1 MTALSLALAWVSG
14 VAGMLLVTPFGS
26 RIDPWGKRTR
36 NTLAQ
41 RTFRPAGQVIS
52 SLLGAAAAIVLFPGE
67 ASVPIAALGAASGA
81 ALAWLAQNWVS
92 NRRRKHRTD
101 EVDHAIVSLLEQ
113 VHLKLV
119 NGNSLN
125 AALAS
130 AEGVANSDVALLQN
144 LLRSGLDLET
154 AASFWLEEFDTESKR
169 RLTDLFLAKT
179 TTSETLALL
188 SALISQLKK
197 EQRFS
202 LVGEIERR
210 NQLVWIPVTIA
221 VLVPGMIFIAI
232 PLEATLHSLLN

>member
-1 MTALSLALAWVSG
+1 VEHL
-14 VAGMLLVTPFGS
+14 
-26 RIDPWGKRTR
+26 
-36 NTLAQ
+36 
-41 RTFRPAGQVIS
+41 
-52 SLLGAAAAIVLFPGE
+52 
-67 ASVPIAALGAASGA
+67 
-81 ALAWLAQNWVS
+81 VS
-92 NRRRKHRTD
+92 NRRRQRRTS
-101 EVDHAIVSLLEQ
+101 EVNLAVVSLLEQ

-125 AALAS
+125 AALAN
-130 AEGVANSDVALLQN
+130 AEGVTNPDVAQLQN

-154 AASFWLEEFDTESKR
+154 AASFWLAEFDTESKR

-188 SALISQLKK
+188 SALISQLRK

-202 LVGEIERR
+202 LIAEIERR

>member
-1 MTALSLALAWVSG
+1 MTDLSLALTCLSG
-14 VAGMLLVTPFGS
+14 VAGMLLVAPFGNGIS
-26 RIDPWGKRTR
+26 LWQKRTR
-36 NTLAQ
+36 GGLTSMPK
-41 RTFRPAGQVIS
+41 RPVVKAVAA
-52 SLLGAAAAIVLFPGE
+52 LLGAAAAIVLFPGE
-67 ASVPIAALGAASGA
+67 APIPVGALGAASSA
-81 ALAWLAQNWVS
+81 ALAWLVEHLVS
-92 NRRRKHRTD
+92 NRRRQRRTS
-101 EVDHAIVSLLEQ
+101 EVNLAVVSLLEQ

-125 AALAS
+125 AALAN
-130 AEGVANSDVALLQN
+130 AEGVTNPDVAQLQN

-154 AASFWLEEFDTESKR
+154 AASFWLAEFDTESKR

-188 SALISQLKK
+188 SALTSQLRK

-202 LVGEIERR
+202 LIAEIERR
-210 NQLVWIPVTIA
+210 NRLVWIPVTIA

>member
-1 MTALSLALAWVSG
+1 MTALSLALTCLSG
-14 VAGMLLVTPFGS
+14 VAGMVLVAPFGNRIS
-26 RIDPWGKRTR
+26 RWQRQTRGKVASMTKK
-36 NTLAQ
+36 
-41 RTFRPAGQVIS
+41 PVGQAVAA
-52 SLLGAAAAIVLFPGE
+52 LLGAAAAIVLFPGE
-67 ASVPIAALGAASGA
+67 APIPIAALGAASSA
-81 ALAWLAQNWVS
+81 ASAWLMEHLVS
-92 NRRRKHRTD
+92 NRRRKRRAN
-101 EVDHAIVSLLEQ
+101 EVDLAVVSLLEQ
-113 VHLKLV
+113 VHLKLI

-125 AALAS
+125 AALVN
-130 AEGVANSDVALLQN
+130 AEGVTNPDVALLQN

-188 SALISQLKK
+188 SALINQLRK

-202 LVGEIERR
+202 LIAEIERR